1 MEDENRNDRKTD
13 EAKQSD
19 ANSSAKEVSGR
30 SHLLRQTLTAIGPIM
45 STISVGATFGYSAV
59 LLPQLKPD
67 SAAAAGGFGR
77 DLNASSVFWLE
88 NKLNDYD
95 RDHRITTSSLD
106 DESWIAAS
114 AALLMAPG
122 CWLSGILMER
132 LGRRVSQILVSPAYL
147 IAWATVGFAPNFT
160 ALIVGRLLSGLC
172 VGLQGPLGPVYVA
185 ETSEPRMRGILLAG
199 ISLAIAVGILISH
212 VLGTWFSWRV
222 AAHLCAG
229 FPVLSLLA
237 CVFAPESPSW
247 LVKKKR
253 ISDAT
258 NAWLY
263 LRGKNAAAEFR
274 ALEYRSSET
283 PENSTTGGAVWN
295 SRTFLAPLAIL
306 NVFFFVQQFSGV
318 NAVAFYCVQLIADVS
333 EPADNR
339 NAHYATLVLDV
350 VRVVASF
357 FACWL
362 TRRCGR
368 RGLALVSGAGT
379 ASSLFVLGGGL
390 LFGLGT
396 PWLPGSM
403 LVVFVF
409 LVSVGLVPLPWLL
422 CGEIFPVA
430 ARGLGSGLS
439 SGFAF
444 VCFFIVVKTGPAMT
458 ATLSNPGTFLLY
470 GSLTAAGTVFLYF
483 FLPETK
489 DKTLQDIEDHFLRN
503 RNAPA
508 AAVVATSNT
517 IHTVGDDSMKE
528 SHP

>member
-1 MEDENRNDRKTD
+1 MEDENRNNRTT
-13 EAKQSD
+13 EATTQPD
-19 ANSSAKEVSGR
+19 ASSGKEDSGR
-30 SHLLRQTLTAIGPIM
+30 SQLLRQILTAIGPIM

-67 SAAAAGGFGR
+67 SAATAERFGPAS
-77 DLNASSVFWLE
+77 NVSSVFWPE
-88 NKLNDYD
+88 NELNDYD
-95 RDHRITTSSLD
+95 RDHRITTSGLEE
-106 DESWIAAS
+106 ESWIAAS
-114 AALLMAPG
+114 AALLMGPG

-132 LGRRVSQILVSPAYL
+132 LGRRLTQILVSPAYV
-147 IAWATVGFAPNFT
+147 IAWLTIGFAPNFT

-229 FPVLSLLA
+229 FPVLSFLA
-237 CVFAPESPSW
+237 CLFAPESPAW

-263 LRGKNAAAEFR
+263 LRGKNAVAELR
-274 ALEYRSSET
+274 ALEHRSSESLAS
-283 PENSTTGGAVWN
+283 STRGGVWK

-318 NAVAFYCVQLIADVS
+318 NAVAFYCVQLIANVS
-333 EPADNR
+333 GPADNR

-350 VRVVASF
+350 VRLIASL

-368 RGLALVSGAGT
+368 RVLALVSGAGT
-379 ASSLFVLGGGL
+379 ACSLFVLGGGL
-390 LFGLGT
+390 LFGLGM

-403 LVVFVF
+403 LIVFVC
-409 LVSVGLVPLPWLL
+409 LVSIGLVPLPWLL

-444 VCFFIVVKTGPAMT
+444 VCFFVVVKTGPEMI
-458 ATLSNPGTFLLY
+458 ATLGNPGTFLLY
-470 GSLTAAGTVFLYF
+470 GSLTAAGTVFFYF

-489 DKTLQDIEDHFLRN
+489 DKTLEDIEDHFLRKK
-503 RNAPA
+503 NAA
-508 AAVVATSNT
+508 TAAVVATANT
-517 IHTVGDDSMKE
+517 TRTVYDDSMKR
-528 SHP
+528 SDP